1 HGVRVAYTREN
12 ETADML
18 IERFIAEVGKN
29 YAVRVASSDGMIQL
43 ASVRTGALRVTAKE
57 LEQEGEGVNEK
68 LAEIMNALKKSAAA
82 VKIELP
88 DGGEDAED

>member
-1 HGVRVAYTREN
+1 
-12 ETADML
+12 
-18 IERFIAEVGKN
+18 
-29 YAVRVASSDGMIQL
+29 MIQL

-57 LEQEGEGVNEK
+57 LEAEVEGVNEK